1 MSAERCMCGATDCPI
16 CGPLQG
22 YYPLRAEPTK
32 RYLALALENVIE
44 CILDYGGYPAQGRRQ
59 FDLYDFLFD
68 ERDPSYAMEVY
79 VAAMSSDTRA
89 LETRIERERKLVEEV
104 LVKHFTGSEL
114 VADLAAKY
122 AAEDE

>member
-22 YYPLRAEPTK
+22 YSRSAKPTS
-32 RYLALALENVIE
+32 RDLELALETIVE
-44 CILDYGGYPAQGRRQ
+44 CIMDHGGYPAQGRRQ

-89 LETRIERERKLVEEV
+89 LETRIERERKLVEAV
-104 LVKHFTGSEL
+104 LIKHLTGSEI
-114 VADLAAKY
+114 VEDLAAEY